1 MPLSALPSCYK
12 PQVINV
18 SQNTGTSADS
28 LSSIPS
34 SPSNLSAASSLDSL
48 SGSFS
53 ELSVVNTN
61 GAEGASSLEKK
72 EGEPGIFYWVSFK
85 LLNKRQ
91 HSYALRLTSNDD
103 LTKTRFLHHRFI
115 FGIILMQNHRIGR
128 YC

>member
-1 MPLSALPSCYK
+1 MPVSALPSCYK

-28 LSSIPS
+28 LSSMPS

-72 EGEPGIFYWVSFK
+72 EGESSIFYWVSLT
-85 LLNKRQ
+85 LLNEGWFT
-91 HSYALRLTSNDD
+91 YALRQTFNDD
-103 LTKTRFLHHRFI
+103 LMKTVSASQIPIYLI
-115 FGIILMQNHRIGR
+115 
-128 YC
+128 